1 MIEKFK
7 IRNFRSILDLCVDF
21 RYGEKAAPRHFE
33 KSDTWAFLPTRR
45 GKNGRFVPVMAIY
58 GANASGKSNVINAFL
73 TFSRILTQGIAGCF
87 VPNKLNGKYAS
98 ASFTAEV
105 ALEGGRY
112 RYEIEYDGK
121 HILREEL
128 CRLAEA
134 SDETVESLFHV
145 GKDGMNFSG
154 VASPGYDD
162 ERMMQAL
169 KIECMNEEGE
179 FIRPFLTCLKRTF
192 PGLSEAA
199 AKTFDEFLQ
208 KMQVS
213 NRNEFFISQGVD
225 LLAQFNT
232 PEARELAMAKIV
244 KILRKF
250 DFGVKGMTLNRQK
263 IGKAST
269 PFPPMGLPNMN
280 SAAIMKDAG
289 DAWIVDEIKLVHE
302 DVAGEKK
309 SLDFMTE
316 ESDGTKVVAA
326 LIGVCLW
333 ALETGRM
340 LFVDELDRSLHPFIL
355 TSLIRLFKSKR
366 YNKTNAQLI
375 FTAHDATPL
384 EDDLMR
390 VSEVGIIDKTVA
402 KGTTFKRLSDF
413 EDTRNVTNFRKQY
426 LAGAYSGIPFPYI

>member
-7 IRNFRSILDLCVDF
+7 VRNFRSILDLCVDF

-33 KSDTWAFLPTRR
+33 TSDTWAFLPTRR

-58 GANASGKSNVINAFL
+58 GANASGKSNVINAFM
-73 TFSRILTQGIAGCF
+73 TFSRLLTQGIAGCF
-87 VPNKLNGKYAS
+87 APNKLNEKYAS
-98 ASFTAEV
+98 SSFVADV

-121 HILREEL
+121 HILNEMLCCLEES
-128 CRLAEA
+128 
-134 SDETVESLFHV
+134 SDEESTLLFRV
-145 GKDGMNFSG
+145 GKDGVDFSG
-154 VASPGYDD
+154 IVSPGYDD
-162 ERMMQAL
+162 ERMTQAL
-169 KIECMNEEGE
+169 KIECMNGE
-179 FIRPFLTCLKRTF
+179 SEFVRPFLACLKRTF

-199 AKTFDEFLQ
+199 ARVFDEFLQ

-213 NRNEFFISQGVD
+213 SRNEFFISQGVD

-244 KILRKF
+244 KFLKKF

-263 IGKAST
+263 IGKAAT
-269 PFPPMGLPNMN
+269 PFATMGLSNMN
-280 SAAIMKDAG
+280 PAAIMRDAG

-302 DVAGEKK
+302 DASGEKK

-355 TSLIRLFKSKR
+355 ISLIRLFKSKR

-384 EDDLMR
+384 ENDLMR
-390 VSEVGIIDKTVA
+390 ISEVGIIDKTIA
-402 KGTTFKRLSDF
+402 KGTSFKRLSDF

-426 LAGAYSGIPFPYI
+426 LSGAYSGIPFPYI

>member
-1 MIEKFK
+1 MIEKFE

-21 RYGEKAAPRHFE
+21 RYGEKSAPRHFE
-33 KSDTWAFLPTRR
+33 QSESWAFLPTRK
-45 GKNGRFVPVMAIY
+45 GKNGRFVPVLAIY
-58 GANASGKSNVINAFL
+58 GANASGKSNIINAFL
-73 TFSRILTQGIAGCF
+73 IFLRILTQGVGGCYQ
-87 VPNKLNGKYAS
+87 PNKLNEKYDA
-98 ASFTAEV
+98 ASFVAEV
-105 ALEGGRY
+105 ALDGGRY
-112 RYEIEYDGK
+112 RYEILYNAK
-121 HILREEL
+121 HIRK
-128 CRLAEA
+128 
-134 SDETVESLFHV
+134 ESLACLSERQGV
-145 GKDGMNFSG
+145 EDQLLYRIGEEGQDFSG
-154 VASPGYDD
+154 IVSPGYDD

-169 KIECMNEEGE
+169 KIECMNDEGE
-179 FIRPFLTCLKRTF
+179 LVRPFLSCLKRTF

-199 AKTFDEFLQ
+199 AKVFDEFLQ
-208 KMQVS
+208 RMQVS
-213 NRNEFFISQGVD
+213 NRNEFFISRGVD

-263 IGKAST
+263 IGKTSVQ
-269 PFPPMGLPNMN
+269 FQSVGLPQMN
-280 SAAIMKDAG
+280 PAAIMRDGG

-302 DVAGEKK
+302 DAMGEKK

-390 VSEVGIIDKTVA
+390 ISEIGIVDKTVSR
-402 KGTTFKRLSDF
+402 GTSFKRLSDL